1 MGKAG
6 RADVRWGLVLAGIL
20 LTGFG
25 FLAILSIGMPF
36 FVIGVLLFAAGVT
49 GVHRTN
55 PGIFWPL
62 INAII
67 VFFAGYVLVAPL
79 ACTSSAVD
87 VLNGDGSSSGVAST
101 RCSNLIGIDYAGG
114 ISYDPPLWP
123 AALTALGAA
132 AITVPVTRWRIRE
145 RTSA

>member
-1 MGKAG
+1 MGKPG
-6 RADVRWGLVLAGIL
+6 RAEVRWGLVLGGVL
-20 LTGFG
+20 LMAFG

-36 FVIGVLLFAAGVT
+36 FVVGCLLFVAGVT

-67 VFFAGYVLVAPL
+67 VFFAVYVLVAPL
-79 ACTSSAVD
+79 GCTSSAIE
-87 VLNGDGSSSGVAST
+87 VLNGDGSSGGVATT
-101 RCSNLIGIDYAGG
+101 RCSNLLGIDYSGG
-114 ISYDPPLWP
+114 LSYNPPLWP

-132 AITVPVTRWRIRE
+132 MITVPATRWRIRE